1 MVTAAT
7 IRTPVSE
14 DREAACSC
22 LMIVFAG
29 ACAVAL
35 VIWLVFAIMAV
46 SNVTNAE
53 VKDVCGGSSLWPCV
67 VTWIVIVGLS
77 LLTSKSAAKEDRNKA
92 SLCVSAMVQLGLL
105 AWLGYE
111 LYNECAVTHL
121 SGWELYRAAQ
131 PLFIG
136 YCCVLSLLAL
146 AGCCLLCVICESAVD
161 KLDGDGD
168 ATSIVVEPRS
178 PDADRV

>member
-1 MVTAAT
+1 MVTAVT
-7 IRTPVSE
+7 LRTPVSE
-14 DREAACSC
+14 DRDAACTC
-22 LMIVFAG
+22 LLVVFAG

-46 SNVTNAE
+46 SNVSNAE

-67 VTWIVIVGLS
+67 VTWITVIGLS
-77 LLTSKSAAKEDRNKA
+77 LLSSKSAAKEDRNTT

-121 SGWELYRAAQ
+121 SSWELYTAAQ

-136 YCCVLSLLAL
+136 YCCVLAVVAL
-146 AGCCLLCVICESAVD
+146 AGCCFLCMICESAVD
-161 KLDGDGD
+161 NLDTDEGTP
-168 ATSIVVEPRS
+168 AIVVEPRS